1 MEQLALTIDQVV
13 KAGGP
18 RRAKLYDE
26 IRKGRL
32 RAIKI
37 GRSTRILVDDFQK
50 YLKSLPAISPNSES
64 RPEPQ
69 PREHKQRRGRRR
81 RQR

>member
-1 MEQLALTIDQVV
+1 MEQVALTIDQVV

-50 YLKSLPAISPNSES
+50 YLKSLPAIAPTG
-64 RPEPQ
+64 EPQ
-69 PREHKQRRGRRR
+69 PEPRPPKHGQRRGHRRR
-81 RQR
+81 HI

>member
-1 MEQLALTIDQVV
+1 MEQLALTIDQAA

-26 IRKGRL
+26 IKKGRL

-50 YLKSLPAISPNSES
+50 YLKSLPAIPPASDPRAAS
-64 RPEPQ
+64 Q
-69 PREHKQRRGRRR
+69 PRAHGQRRSRRGG
-81 RQR
+81 QS